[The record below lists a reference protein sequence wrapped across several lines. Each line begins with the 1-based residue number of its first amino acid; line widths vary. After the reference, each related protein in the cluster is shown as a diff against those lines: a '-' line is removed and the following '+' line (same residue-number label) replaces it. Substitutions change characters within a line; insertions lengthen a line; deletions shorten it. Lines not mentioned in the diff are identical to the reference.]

1 MLSRLTA
8 AGVKK
13 AAFGS
18 EPGRETGRETE
29 SMMTAHRKLSPDRSF
44 RALGVLSECLFE
56 EKVVGEKNVEG
67 EKGVFPW

>member
-1 MLSRLTA
+1 MLSRLSA

-18 EPGRETGRETE
+18 EPGRETE